1 MPSTL
6 VAPEWLTRHGGEV
19 RPTSVG
25 HGFAVRIDGEP
36 QYLLV
41 PFPVGGKFGCKVE
54 QTINGRRLESGATY
68 ASEEDAIRGGL
79 EDLRK
84 VLGW

>member
-1 MPSTL
+1 MAVT
-6 VAPEWLTRHGGEV
+6 APDWLTRHDCTL
-19 RPTSVG
+19 RPQVEGRSWMVL
-25 HGFAVRIDGEP
+25 FDGEP

-41 PFPVGGKFGCKVE
+41 AVPAAGKYNCQVL
-54 QTINGRRLESGATY
+54 QTVNGKHLGSSATY
-68 ASEEDAIRGGL
+68 STVDDAIRGGL